1 MTTAVITFSPQGLKV
16 MQRIAAHM
24 AVDQYLHQAIAA
36 PPGVMPFERVVA
48 LTGEIFSR
56 YDGLVYVAPC
66 GVVVRAIAPLV
77 DSKLRDP
84 AVVCLDVGARH
95 AMSVLS
101 GHEGGANDLAIAVA
115 NVTGAEPV
123 ISTTTEAVKDL
134 IVGIGCRKGKSAADI
149 FNAVTT
155 ALAGLDL
162 PLERVRFLA
171 TADVKAEEAGL
182 LEAAAQLNIPLRV
195 IDSDLIRHST
205 RPFGHSEFVASHVQL
220 PAVSEPAALL
230 AGRRTTLLLQ
240 KKAFNGI
247 TIAIARENCPSLA

>member
-24 AVDQYLHQAIAA
+24 VVDQYLHQAIAA

-101 GHEGGANDLAIAVA
+101 GHEGG
-115 NVTGAEPV
+115 
-123 ISTTTEAVKDL
+123 
-134 IVGIGCRKGKSAADI
+134 C
-149 FNAVTT
+149 
-155 ALAGLDL
+155 
-162 PLERVRFLA
+162 
-171 TADVKAEEAGL
+171 
-182 LEAAAQLNIPLRV
+182 Q
-195 IDSDLIRHST
+195 
-205 RPFGHSEFVASHVQL
+205 
-220 PAVSEPAALL
+220 
-230 AGRRTTLLLQ
+230 
-240 KKAFNGI
+240 
-247 TIAIARENCPSLA
+247 

>member
-36 PPGVMPFERVVA
+36 PPGVTSFERVVA

-95 AMSVLS
+95 AVFVVQTPYIFDARIC
-101 GHEGGANDLAIAVA
+101 HFFRIVREFHRRNHAVF
-115 NVTGAEPV
+115 
-123 ISTTTEAVKDL
+123 ISRR
-134 IVGIGCRKGKSAADI
+134 IVPRGQLVHAGKG
-149 FNAVTT
+149 
-155 ALAGLDL
+155 
-162 PLERVRFLA
+162 
-171 TADVKAEEAGL
+171 
-182 LEAAAQLNIPLRV
+182 
-195 IDSDLIRHST
+195 
-205 RPFGHSEFVASHVQL
+205 
-220 PAVSEPAALL
+220 
-230 AGRRTTLLLQ
+230 
-240 KKAFNGI
+240 
-247 TIAIARENCPSLA
+247 

>member
-16 MQRIAAHM
+16 MERIAASM
-24 AVDQYLHQAIAA
+24 NVDQYLHQSIAA
-36 PPGVMPFERVVA
+36 PPGVIGFERVVK
-48 LTGEIFSR
+48 LTRGIFTR

-66 GVVVRAIAPLV
+66 GVAVRAIAPLV
-77 DSKLRDP
+77 ESKLRDP

-101 GHEGGANDLAIAVA
+101 GHEGGANDLAITVA
-115 NVTGAEPV
+115 NITGAEPV
-123 ISTTTEAVKDL
+123 ISTTTEALKDL

-149 FNAVTT
+149 CSVVTT
-155 ALAGLDL
+155 AMAGLDL

-171 TADVKAEEAGL
+171 TADVKAQENGL

-195 IDSDLIRHST
+195 IDSDLIREST

-230 AGRRTTLLLQ
+230 AGRRTSLLLQ
-240 KKAFNGI
+240 KTAFNGI
-247 TIAIARENCPSLA
+247 TIAIARENCFSLV